1 MRKKAE
7 DASKIN
13 VFASLDDD
21 NEDDTF
27 NGDDPSGFVGL
38 VDDDD
43 DNDISTFTSLSD
55 DDDPFGNSSNTGEKT
70 GSFSDPNDFFA
81 SSENDDDD
89 DEDFGATPLAVNSG
103 QNQNNFS
110 NSSMMMSSDPSQAG
124 EMAQM
129 PAQNVDSMQYTEE
142 AQPAPM
148 PAATTA
154 QMPPQATPMPP
165 AAPQQQMYAAE
176 QANPSAY
183 DYTQAAQ
190 QQYAQ
195 MATPMQ
201 QMSAQPQQMA
211 APMPQAAPEP
221 YTAAAQEAPQQ
232 QGFNPASLAVPQPSM
247 ILKIINVSDII
258 RNNLSND
265 EKSSVKLVLNMQKTE
280 LDELSEMVYAVLNA
294 PKALMGALEAL
305 LTAQQMGDAQRA
317 FYLIRL
323 DDRDL
328 MTIIDLSGKFNGS
341 KTKPSGNDHYAIAEA
356 ANSMISNLSETSVQ
370 LLIAVYTT
378 WQSAQQV
385 MSNAKHA

>member
-27 NGDDPSGFVGL
+27 NGDDTNGFVGL

-55 DDDPFGNSSNTGEKT
+55 DDDPFGDSSNNTGEKV

-89 DEDFGATPLAVNSG
+89 DEDFGATPLANPS
-103 QNQNNFS
+103 QNQANFS
-110 NSSMMMSSDPSQAG
+110 NSTMMMSPDSFQTG
-124 EMAQM
+124 EMAQI
-129 PAQNVDSMQYTEE
+129 PAQNTDSMQYTEE
-142 AQPAPM
+142 AQAQPAPAPM
-148 PAATTA
+148 SQTA
-154 QMPPQATPMPP
+154 PMPP
-165 AAPQQQMYAAE
+165 AAPQQQMYAQE
-176 QANPSAY
+176 QANSGAY
-183 DYTQAAQ
+183 DYAQMAAQ

-195 MATPMQ
+195 TAAQMQ
-201 QMSAQPQQMA
+201 QTSAQQTQMVV
-211 APMPQAAPEP
+211 PMPQAAPEP
-221 YTAAAQEAPQQ
+221 YTAVQEAPQQ

-356 ANSMISNLSETSVQ
+356 ANSMISSLSETSVQ

-385 MSNAKHA
+385 MTNAKHA

>member
-27 NGDDPSGFVGL
+27 NGDDPNGFVGL

-55 DDDPFGNSSNTGEKT
+55 DDDPFGDSSNNTGEKA

-89 DEDFGATPLAVNSG
+89 DEDFGATPLVNPN
-103 QNQNNFS
+103 QNQANFS
-110 NSSMMMSSDPSQAG
+110 NSTMMMSSDPSQTG

-129 PAQNVDSMQYTEE
+129 SAQNADSMQYTEE
-142 AQPAPM
+142 TQAQSAPATM
-148 PAATTA
+148 PQTA
-154 QMPPQATPMPP
+154 PMPP
-165 AAPQQQMYAAE
+165 AAPQQQMYAQE
-176 QANPSAY
+176 QANSGAY
-183 DYTQAAQ
+183 DYAQMAAQ
-190 QQYAQ
+190 QQYTQTAAQ
-195 MATPMQ
+195 MQ
-201 QMSAQPQQMA
+201 QMPAQQTQMV
-211 APMPQAAPEP
+211 APTPQATPEP
-221 YTAAAQEAPQQ
+221 YTATQEAPQQ

-356 ANSMISNLSETSVQ
+356 ANSMISSLSETSVQ

-385 MSNAKHA
+385 MTNAKHA

>member
-55 DDDPFGNSSNTGEKT
+55 DDPFGNSSNAGEKT
-70 GSFSDPNDFFA
+70 GSFSDPNDFFT

-110 NSSMMMSSDPSQAG
+110 NSATMMSSDPSRVE

-129 PAQNVDSMQYTEE
+129 PTQNVDSMQYTEE
-142 AQPAPM
+142 AQAQPAQM

-154 QMPPQATPMPP
+154 QMPPQAAPMPP
-165 AAPQQQMYAAE
+165 AAPQQQMYATE

-190 QQYAQ
+190 QQQYA
-195 MATPMQ
+195 
-201 QMSAQPQQMA
+201 QMA

-221 YTAAAQEAPQQ
+221 YTVTQEAPQQ

-328 MTIIDLSGKFNGS
+328 MAIIDLSGKFNGS

-385 MSNAKHA
+385 MTNAKHA

>member
-55 DDDPFGNSSNTGEKT
+55 DDDPFGNSSNTGEKA

-110 NSSMMMSSDPSQAG
+110 NSATVMSSDPSQAG

-129 PAQNVDSMQYTEE
+129 PAQNADSMQYTEE
-142 AQPAPM
+142 AQAQPAPM
-148 PAATTA
+148 PAATTV
-154 QMPPQATPMPP
+154 QMPP
-165 AAPQQQMYAAE
+165 AAPQQQMYTAE
-176 QANPSAY
+176 QVNPSAY

-190 QQYAQ
+190 QQQYAQ
-195 MATPMQ
+195 MAAPMQ
-201 QMSAQPQQMA
+201 QMPAQPQQMA

-221 YTAAAQEAPQQ
+221 YTAATQEAPQQ

-356 ANSMISNLSETSVQ
+356 ANSMISSLSETSVQ

>member
-55 DDDPFGNSSNTGEKT
+55 DDDPFGNSSNTGEKA

-110 NSSMMMSSDPSQAG
+110 DSAMMMSLDSAQAG

-129 PAQNVDSMQYTEE
+129 PTQNVDSMQYTEE
-142 AQPAPM
+142 AQAQPAPM

-154 QMPPQATPMPP
+154 QMPPQAAPMPP
-165 AAPQQQMYAAE
+165 AAPQQQMYATE
-176 QANPSAY
+176 QANTSAY

-190 QQYAQ
+190 QQQYA
-195 MATPMQ
+195 
-201 QMSAQPQQMA
+201 QMA

-221 YTAAAQEAPQQ
+221 YTVTQEAPQQ

-280 LDELSEMVYAVLNA
+280 LDEFSEMVYAVLNA

-356 ANSMISNLSETSVQ
+356 ANSMISSLSETSVQ

-378 WQSAQQV
+378 WQSTQQV